1 MTGDDTQLF
10 DIRHFIS
17 TIQRR
22 RYIALSVGLAVLSL
36 FTWGSFLF
44 PKTYE
49 ASSTVSIEKGTVL
62 KPLMEGVGVSG
73 STENRLTDLR
83 SEITSRSL
91 MEKVIKK
98 LGLAANNMDVGQ
110 YNSLIEGIKRNMD
123 ITVKGNDRETNLFN
137 ISYRGTDPKKV
148 SDIVNSIV
156 GVYIDEK
163 MLSRR
168 TDTSEAYD
176 FIQNQLQEYKNK
188 LEESDRKIRE
198 FKEKNPNL
206 VPQSETT
213 LLTRLEGQ
221 QSAKIETDIR
231 LKELLRKR
239 DNLQKQLAGEKELTV
254 AFVTREGSPQSR
266 LSYLNN
272 QLVLLS
278 AKYTEHYPE
287 VIKIKSE
294 IEELKKQITQAK
306 DSHVESSGSE
316 TSAMN
321 PMYQQLKED
330 LGKTDAEIESL
341 KARTM
346 ELSRQQQ
353 EIQRIF
359 GRMPKEQEEWTK
371 IQRDRNVYQQIYDQM
386 LQKLQNAKVSKELE
400 LSDKGE
406 RFRIVDPAT
415 IPLYPVKPNRINMI
429 LLGILFGMASGIG
442 AVFGLEHFDRSF
454 KNEDSI
460 ETTLKVPVLVAI
472 PQIVT
477 EEDKLSAKRLDFKV
491 YIASGAYLF
500 MICLVLIEELISRYM
515 GIKIINF

>member
-1 MTGDDTQLF
+1 
-10 DIRHFIS
+10 
-17 TIQRR
+17 
-22 RYIALSVGLAVLSL
+22 VLSL
-36 FTWGSFLF
+36 FTWGSFLL

-49 ASSTVSIEKGTVL
+49 ASSTVSMDKDTVL
-62 KPLMEGVGVSG
+62 KPLMQGVGVSG
-73 STENRLTDLR
+73 TIEGRLGDLR

-91 MEKVIKK
+91 IEKVIKK
-98 LGLAANNMDVGQ
+98 LGFAANDKDPGRYDALM
-110 YNSLIEGIKRNMD
+110 EGIKQNMD

-137 ISYRGTDPKKV
+137 ISYRGTDPEKV
-148 SDIVNSIV
+148 TDIVNTAV

-213 LLTRLEGQ
+213 LLTRLESQ

-231 LKELLRKR
+231 LKELLRKK

-254 AFVTREGSPQSR
+254 AFVTREGSPQAR

-272 QLVLLS
+272 QLMLLS
-278 AKYTEHYPE
+278 AKYTENYPE

-306 DSHVESSGSE
+306 NSHVEGSGSE

-321 PMYQQLKED
+321 PIYQQLRED
-330 LGKTDAEIESL
+330 LAKTDAEIESL
-341 KARTM
+341 KARAT

-353 EIQRIF
+353 DIQRIF
-359 GRMPKEQEEWTK
+359 GRMPREQEEWTK
-371 IQRDRNVYQQIYDQM
+371 IQRDRNAYQQVYDEL

-400 LSDKGE
+400 FSDKGE
-406 RFRIVDPAT
+406 RFSIVDAAT

-429 LLGILFGMASGIG
+429 LFGIFFGMASGIG

-454 KNEDSI
+454 KDEDSI
-460 ETTLKVPVLVAI
+460 EATLKVPVLGAI

-477 EEDKLSAKRLDFKV
+477 EDDKLSEKRLDIRI

-500 MICLVLIEELISRYM
+500 VIGLVLIEELIWRYM
-515 GIKIINF
+515 GIRIINF